1 LLNTRIAK
9 SWNWPKCF
17 FLTSWKYYSKWC
29 PYIEA
34 KDLKNIFPTHAFYMI
49 LPKPL
54 VVSRVEH
61 NMVFHWVWW
70 PVLIDMHEIEFVF
83 WQHMCTSQSL
93 SQVIILMV
101 FCCLVEHSRKDNK
114 RGVWGKK

>member
-1 LLNTRIAK
+1 LLNSRIAK

-17 FLTSWKYYSKWC
+17 SWQVMFEFWITSWKYYSKWC

-54 VVSRVEH
+54 VVSRVEY
-61 NMVFHWVWW
+61 NMVFHCVWW
-70 PVLIDMHEIEFVF
+70 PLLIDAWDRICFLAAHVHISKPV
-83 WQHMCTSQSL
+83 SSDD
-93 SQVIILMV
+93 S
-101 FCCLVEHSRKDNK
+101 N
-114 RGVWGKK
+114 GVLLFSWTFKERQ